1 MKQTNRFIP
10 ILLAAGLITA
20 LAPAAAFAREKITQV
35 SLTFSMDTDTWS
47 DLSVECGEDGY
58 DVRSVELFPDGTSTS
73 SYPYAVII
81 LDAEDD
87 YYFSSIKRKYFELEG
102 EGASFQ
108 EAARSNSNST
118 MTVSVR
124 LKDLGEGEL
133 EEPTGLIWTDTGIA
147 VWDKVTGA
155 ANYSVRLRRDGEAVG
170 SASAPTTKNTLYNL
184 SSKITR
190 PGNYTFQLRA
200 NGLYKKTKSSDWI
213 TSPTLTVDEEKLAYI
228 MEHAAADSGLQGQW
242 FQDASGS
249 WYQYATGEIP
259 KNQWR
264 EIDDAWYYFNE
275 AGYMVTDQWV
285 DRYYLGSNGKMLV
298 NTTTPDG
305 HFVDE
310 NGAWAPK

>member
-20 LAPAAAFAREKITQV
+20 LAPATAFAREKITQV
-35 SLTFSMDTDTWS
+35 SLSFSMDTETWS
-47 DLSVECGEDGY
+47 DLNVECGEEGY
-58 DVRSVELFPDGTSTS
+58 EVRSVDLFPDGTSTS

-102 EGASFQ
+102 EGAAFQ

-124 LKDLGEGEL
+124 LKNLGEGEM
-133 EEPTGLIWTDTGIA
+133 EEPTGLTWTDTGIA
-147 VWDKVTGA
+147 VWDKVIGA
-155 ANYSVRLRRDGEAVG
+155 GNYSVRLRRDGEAVG
-170 SASAPTTKNTLYNL
+170 SASAPTTKNTIYNL
-184 SSKITR
+184 STKITR

-200 NGLYKKTKSSDWI
+200 NGLYKKTKSSDWV

-228 MEHAAADSGLQGQW
+228 MEHAATDSGIQGQW
-242 FQDASGS
+242 FQDAVGS

-305 HFVDE
+305 HYVDE